1 MIAGSGTGWGKSELM
16 VAILAAIVWPQMAP
30 PCFASP
36 IFQKFPHEKR
46 SRIISTPKEI
56 ESIGSLQNA
65 IKRYFPTDKYEFQK
79 KGKFYPCEWTTDTG
93 WIIDAMT
100 YEQSESEFA
109 GPNIGLTIF
118 NEPPP
123 KPIWDESLRRTRA
136 GGIVLGAMTSLLQNP
151 WVVDGIFNRANGQD
165 VRVIFGD
172 VEENCLQH
180 GKNGHLDHKAI
191 EQALSTLDPDERE
204 ASRSGKPLSMSGRIL
219 KTFNRQV
226 HIAPTIERPE
236 NEISRY
242 MVVDPAI
249 GKPVFSIWA
258 TVDGTGALH
267 IYDEYPDF
275 EFEGAK
281 DSNLGVDDFSKIFL
295 AREAGK
301 EVHVRILD
309 RHFGN
314 NRRTMGG
321 LTLRQEFAQ
330 EGIFFQDSYQVGDI
344 SVEVETG
351 ILKIKDYLRYDASR
365 PIDNLNRPK
374 LTIDPKCVNTIAAIE
389 RWARDPKTG
398 KPQEK
403 YKDPVDCV
411 RYLVESNP
419 EVQTVREWG
428 ERRVAQYGVNN
439 A

>member
-1 MIAGSGTGWGKSELM
+1 M
-16 VAILAAIVWPQMAP
+16 VAILSAIVWPGMAP
-30 PCFASP
+30 SCFAAP
-36 IFQKFPHEKR
+36 IFKDFPHEKR
-46 SRIISTPKEI
+46 ARIISTPKEI

-65 IKRYFPTDKYEFQK
+65 IMRYFPTDRYESHR

-93 WIIDAMT
+93 WVIDAMT

-136 GGIVLGAMTSLLQNP
+136 GGVVLGAMTSLLQNP

-172 VEENCLQH
+172 VEENCRQH
-180 GKNGHLDHKAI
+180 GKNGNLDHDAI
-191 EQALSTLDPDERE
+191 ERALSNLDPDERE
-204 ASRSGKPLSMSGRIL
+204 ASRTGKPLSLSGRIL
-219 KTFNRQV
+219 KSFSRQV
-226 HIAPTIERPE
+226 HVAPTIERTDV
-236 NEISRY
+236 SRY

-249 GKPVFSIWA
+249 GKPVFAVWA
-258 TVDGTGALH
+258 TVDATGALH

-281 DSNLGVDDFSKIFL
+281 DSNLSVRDYAQIFL
-295 AREAGK
+295 ARECGK
-301 EVHVRILD
+301 EINVRILD

-314 NRRTMGG
+314 VRRTMGG
-321 LTLRQEFAQ
+321 ITLKQEFAQ
-330 EGIFFQDSYQVGDI
+330 ENLFFQDSYQVGDI
-344 SVEVETG
+344 GSEVETG

-374 LTIDPKCVNTIAAIE
+374 LTISPSCPNTIAAAE
-389 RWARDPKTG
+389 RWARDPKSG
-398 KPQEK
+398 KPQEQ
-403 YKDPVDCV
+403 YKDPMDCV

-419 EVQTVREWG
+419 EVQTVRAYEP
-428 ERRVAQYGVNN
+428 RRTAHYGVNN